1 MKALLPAL
9 ALLGAAPNL
18 ANAQRTV
25 AISDTAKQHIFRYV
39 ELKVFEDST
48 SKINFQRIQ
57 SPEWQQ
63 KFKLNPMPTP
73 VTGNTASA
81 YWYKLSIRH
90 NTESKNNWIL
100 EFFDQTI
107 DSITVY
113 SPDKNGHYSATLLGS
128 NRPFAARFFQHKN
141 LSFSLV
147 NNVDSVRTYYVR
159 IKSHQSVN
167 VIIVLRSVRWFISY
181 ALEEYFLFGI
191 FYGMILVFGLYNL
204 IMFVAIRQKQYL
216 YYIAYNISIGLYEMC
231 ADGIAYQYVW
241 PSAPAWN
248 HYAYGIA
255 LFAASIFAILFAQ
268 TLLSVKTKAPKLN
281 KLLMWIIAARSAFFL
296 ACLLFN
302 KDWFSFKIIEIVPLT
317 VAYVTGCYILFKGYR
332 PARFFVIGYTF
343 LLMGF
348 VIKAMIAFNIW
359 WLPVTAFDYYALSV
373 CFILEM
379 FFVSFAIGDRV
390 RLLRVQKKNAQVRI
404 IKELRENATLKDGL
418 NRRLEQQV
426 HERTAQLVQKAVII
440 EQQNQELVEV
450 NKILKTQSEEISRMN
465 VLLERDNTLLQND
478 IEKMMHDRVMS
489 AEVDFEEFSKAYP
502 DRETC
507 FKFLADLKWERSY
520 NCRKCEADH
529 YSSGHLP
536 YSRRCTKCGYEESV
550 IAYTILQNTRI
561 PINKAFYII
570 FLMYSTKGKISS
582 HKLSEILSIRQSTCW
597 AYSSR
602 IKKIMNS
609 RKKQLSNAAEKGWS
623 KLVMDLE

>member
-268 TLLSVKTKAPKLN
+268 TLLSVRTKAPKLN

-609 RKKQLSNAAEKGWS
+609 RKKQLSNAGEKGWS

>member
-268 TLLSVKTKAPKLN
+268 TLLSVRTKAPKLN

>member
-141 LSFSLV
+141 LSLSLV

-268 TLLSVKTKAPKLN
+268 TLLSVRTKAPKLN

-609 RKKQLSNAAEKGWS
+609 RKKQLSNAGEKGWS